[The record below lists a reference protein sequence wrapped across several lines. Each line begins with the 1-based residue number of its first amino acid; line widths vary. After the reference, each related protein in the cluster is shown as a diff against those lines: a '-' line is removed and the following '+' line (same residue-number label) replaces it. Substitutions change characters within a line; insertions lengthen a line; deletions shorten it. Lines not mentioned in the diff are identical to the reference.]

1 MIRRPPRSTRTDTLF
16 PFTTLFRSVI
26 EYFFSLILAD
36 LEAASSVPKARIVA
50 DATSEG
56 LAALRD
62 VTKGLGGA
70 SVDAVGAAAVDY
82 LRLFALVSIGWMWT
96 RLATVAAAEQYPLH
110 SAKRSDERRVWKEC
124 GIKVRSRWSPAP
136 EQE

>member
-1 MIRRPPRSTRTDTLF
+1 MDLVGRKLA
-16 PFTTLFRSVI
+16 LGGGAVI

-82 LRLFALVSIGWMWT
+82 LRLFAPVSIGWMWT
-96 RLATVAAAEQYPLH
+96 RMATVAAAVQSPLH
-110 SAKRSDERRVWKEC
+110 RAKLEIGRAHV
-124 GIKVRSRWSPAP
+124 
-136 EQE
+136 

>member
-1 MIRRPPRSTRTDTLF
+1 MDLVGRKLA
-16 PFTTLFRSVI
+16 LGGGAVI

-96 RLATVAAAEQYPLH
+96 RMAKIGRASCRERVCQY
-110 SAKRSDERRVWKEC
+110 V
-124 GIKVRSRWSPAP
+124 
-136 EQE
+136 